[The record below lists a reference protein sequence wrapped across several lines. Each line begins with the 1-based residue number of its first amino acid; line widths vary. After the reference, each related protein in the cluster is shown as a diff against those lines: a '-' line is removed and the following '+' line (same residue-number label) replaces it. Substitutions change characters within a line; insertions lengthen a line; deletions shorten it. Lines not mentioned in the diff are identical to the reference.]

1 MFCQSSISL
10 KDRLKHTP
18 KVQSDRGYWTGER
31 GNSIYCPK
39 HNDTVLDALH
49 KFDLPGMP
57 YIDGMLDSRQCTIG
71 TVCLT
76 QMSTKRYKNFSEC
89 DRLCAELWNSINYLN
104 YNHWTKNVLLL
115 IGKVSTLGTR
125 EMTAFNVI

>member
-1 MFCQSSISL
+1 MILMFCQSSISII
-10 KDRLKHTP
+10 DRLIHTP

-57 YIDGMLDSRQCTIG
+57 YIDGMLDPRQCTIG

-89 DRLCAELWNSINYLN
+89 DLVPTVIHSFFPHL
-104 YNHWTKNVLLL
+104 
-115 IGKVSTLGTR
+115 GGVSKCKHG
-125 EMTAFNVI
+125 